1 MKKKVKSNNKLI
13 SNKRATFDYFIED
26 TLTVGIQLTGAET
39 KSLRFGHGDL
49 KGSYITVKDNELWLI
64 NASIHGTNGIPINDS
79 DKTRA
84 RKILAKR
91 KEISK
96 LIEKKT
102 EGRTIVPIEIYTNSR
117 YIKIK
122 IGIGKGKKNYDKR
135 QVLKQKDQNRSINQ
149 ILKSSSY
156 K

>member
-1 MKKKVKSNNKLI
+1 MKKKKNSSSKLI
-13 SNKRATFDYFIED
+13 TNKRATFDYFIED
-26 TLTVGIQLTGAET
+26 TLTVGVQLTGAET

-64 NASIHGTNGIPINDS
+64 NASIHGTSGIPIS
-79 DKTRA
+79 DTEKTRA

-91 KEISK
+91 KEIDK

-102 EGRTIVPIEIYTNSR
+102 EGRTIIPIEIYTNGR

-135 QVLKQKDQNRSINQ
+135 QVLKQKYQNRSINQ
-149 ILKSSSY
+149 TLKNTFY